1 MFDVIIVGGSYAG
14 AAAALQLA
22 RGRRKVLVIDAGV
35 RRNRFAHSSHGF
47 LTRDGTPP
55 DEIAGIA
62 KAQLL
67 AYPNVTW
74 IEGEAAEAS
83 GSNDDFTVA
92 VRGGESHR
100 GRRLVLATGIVD
112 LLPDLP
118 GLAEQWGRSAFH
130 CPYCHGYEL
139 DRGQIGVLA
148 VGAHSF
154 HQAMMLPDWGETTYF
169 AGGFAPT
176 AEESAQLAARGAR
189 IEATP
194 VASVAAAGDGIAVTL
209 ADGREARLAGLFL
222 APPTMPASPLAG
234 QLGCETDET
243 MGHRFI
249 RTDATK
255 ATSVAGVFACGDTAR
270 MGSSLAFAVADGV
283 MAGSA
288 AHRSMIFAGH

>member
-1 MFDVIIVGGSYAG
+1 MFDVIVAGGSYAG
-14 AAAALQLA
+14 SAAALQLA
-22 RGRRKVLVIDAGV
+22 RGRRKVLVIDAGE
-35 RRNRFAHSSHGF
+35 RRNRFSHSSHGF

-55 DEIAGIA
+55 DEIAAIA
-62 KAQLL
+62 RAQLL

-83 GSNDDFTVA
+83 GRSDDFTVA
-92 VRGGESHR
+92 TRSGESHK

-118 GLAEQWGRSAFH
+118 GLAAQWGRSAFH

-139 DRGQIGVLA
+139 DRGRIGVLA

-154 HQAMMLPDWGETTYF
+154 NQAMMLPDWGETTYF
-169 AGGFAPT
+169 AGGFMPT
-176 AEESAQLAARGAR
+176 EDERAQLAARGAR

-194 VASVAAAGDGIAVTL
+194 VVAVAGAGDGIAVTL
-209 ADGREARLAGLFL
+209 ADSREIRLAGLFL
-222 APPTMPASPLAG
+222 APHTQPAGPLAA
-234 QLGCETDET
+234 QLGCETEET

-255 ATSVAGVFACGDTAR
+255 STSVAGVFACGDAAR
-270 MGSSLAFAVADGV
+270 MGTSLAFAAADGA

-288 AHRSMIFAGH
+288 AHRSIIFAGR